1 MRTLSELWTAIDEQ
15 NVALHNAL
23 DVLYTMSEAAKS
35 KDIDHSAFANA
46 LMFLYDCLSQIEVQY
61 ALLNEELVKVTK

>member
-35 KDIDHSAFANA
+35 KDIDHNAFANA

>member
-1 MRTLSELWTAIDEQ
+1 MKTLDELWMDFDEQ
-15 NVALHNAL
+15 NLALHNAL
-23 DVLYTMSEAAKS
+23 DVLYAMSEAAKN
-35 KDIDHSAFANA
+35 DGLDRNAFSNA

>member
-1 MRTLSELWTAIDEQ
+1 MKTLDELWMDFDEQ
-15 NVALHNAL
+15 NLALHNAL

-46 LMFLYDCLSQIEVQY
+46 LMVLYDCLSQIEVQY